1 MFLQLLSA
9 EVPDSVAVFQ
19 LMVGTIRDI
28 LIIKRR
34 DTYCMSPCTGTGGKV
49 TPAGV
54 PLGVG
59 HRVVVSGAEVLNA
72 TAPGRSLAAG
82 LLDVEVEVPELK
94 LRLAR

>member
-1 MFLQLLSA
+1 
-9 EVPDSVAVFQ
+9 
-19 LMVGTIRDI
+19 
-28 LIIKRR
+28 
-34 DTYCMSPCTGTGGKV
+34 MSPCTGTGGKV